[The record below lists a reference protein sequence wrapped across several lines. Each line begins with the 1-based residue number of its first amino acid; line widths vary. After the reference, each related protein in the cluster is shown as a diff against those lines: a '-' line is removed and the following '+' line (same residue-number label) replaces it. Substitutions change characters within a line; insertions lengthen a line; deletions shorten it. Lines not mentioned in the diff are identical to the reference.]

1 MFPEL
6 KHYLCDKEVN
16 IKQTVIG
23 HLEML
28 AQKFE
33 YYYGEAITP
42 SEKMIGYLIHLQ
54 AQICLI
60 HLSMLQKSLW
70 T

>member
-1 MFPEL
+1 MFPKL

-16 IKQTVIG
+16 IKQTVIE

-33 YYYGEAITP
+33 NFYGFAV
-42 SEKMIGYLIHLQ
+42 HLLRPRKNTG
-54 AQICLI
+54 C
-60 HLSMLQKSLW
+60 
-70 T
+70 